1 MYEIVSLFDDYAPLI
16 KAMSFVG
23 HGKGANTGGTKTKGF
38 TQADQ
43 IRVIKQ
49 FTEGSY
55 NTYELYDMIWYIIVF
70 EINLIFILC

>member
-1 MYEIVSLFDDYAPLI
+1 MYEIVSLFDDCAPLV

-23 HGKGANTGGTKTKGF
+23 HGKGAASGTGGGKTKGF

-55 NTYELYDMIWYIIVF
+55 NT
-70 EINLIFILC
+70 